1 MGGNR
6 RYRHHPRST
15 LEGQEIQSERIHKKR
30 IAMSFGRIKVR
41 KVDSLFSNYIRDKN
55 NFTCERCGR
64 RHEWGSQGIHASH
77 FIGRS
82 NEAVRFDE
90 ENVRVLCHGCHSYF
104 HKNPQSHVDWMKH
117 KLGEAGYNK
126 LVIRANQYIKR
137 DDKLQ
142 KIILDRL
149 IEELRMNRLK
159 GIQ

>member
-1 MGGNR
+1 
-6 RYRHHPRST
+6 
-15 LEGQEIQSERIHKKR
+15 
-30 IAMSFGRIKVR
+30 MSFGRIKVR

-64 RHEWGSQGIHASH
+64 RHEWGSSGIQASH

-90 ENVRVLCHGCHSYF
+90 ENVRVFCAGCHNHF
-104 HKNPQSHVDWMKH
+104 HKNPQQFVEWMKK
-117 KLGEAGYNK
+117 KLGERGYK
-126 LVIRANQYIKR
+126 VLIVRANQTVKR
-137 DDKLQ
+137 NDKMQ
-142 KIILDRL
+142 KIILDYL